1 MDEQFVRRRW
11 LDFRNGHSIYL
22 AFVLTFVNFTLIT
35 YNFAVKEIVVK
46 LPFLTPIADSQVA
59 FALIFVAIYVPTAI
73 VLGYWHR
80 KNQYSVENEA
90 LLNQN
95 WVWAWV
101 MRFEIR
107 LIQGKTTP
115 EENERMLKYLE
126 AILKRQKKEALM
138 ATDKLPPV
146 PEVKDASEK

>member
-1 MDEQFVRRRW
+1 MKEQFLRRRW

-35 YNFAVKEIVVK
+35 YNFAVKELVVK
-46 LPFLTPIADSQVA
+46 LPFLTPIADSPVV
-59 FALIFVAIYVPTAI
+59 FALLFVAIYVPAAI
-73 VLGYWHR
+73 LFGYWHR

-126 AILKRQKKEALM
+126 AILKRQKKDSLIAV
-138 ATDKLPPV
+138 DKLPPV